1 MPLSL
6 CWPDIWEG
14 LGDEDRESSSVIL
27 EVKDELSILVEAP
40 IHIQKEKKECK
51 SGICLPNCISW

>member
-14 LGDEDRESSSVIL
+14 LGEEDRESSSVIL

-40 IHIQKEKKECK
+40 IHI
-51 SGICLPNCISW
+51 

>member
-14 LGDEDRESSSVIL
+14 LGKEDRESSSVIL

-40 IHIQKEKKECK
+40 IHI
-51 SGICLPNCISW
+51 